1 MPKAVANIDDT
12 DRFELKSCPEG
23 FVVLRRM
30 TYGQTVQRRALMKM
44 SVQSGNSRKS
54 FQGELAM
61 ASEEIQKFE
70 FAHCIVEHN
79 LEDVDGRVLNLAG
92 DVDFAKLDP
101 RIGQEIE
108 SLIGDMNNFD
118 DNEDALGN

>member
-44 SVQSGNSRKS
+44 SVQSGGSRKS

-70 FAHCIVEHN
+70 FSHCIVEHN
-79 LEDVDGRVLNLAG
+79 LEDVDGRVLNLSG